1 MDEQNIS
8 IQLNIRIND
17 YSIIIGKELDTVLL
31 KKCNYLKPN
40 FVDRLIIKP
49 PKGQVVWWSKNP
61 TLRYLNEI
69 GNSIAPN
76 LGEIDKNPDTMYGT
90 SVYLFYKENK
100 LIRCTFQIIQ
110 NKMIANLLL
119 NKLSE
124 EVVKTIGNPSS
135 KSDNLIIWESPNE
148 QFSIEFP
155 KRIHGYIHL
164 TGLK

>member
-1 MDEQNIS
+1 ME
-8 IQLNIRIND
+8 IQLDIKINN
-17 YSIIIGKELDTVLL
+17 YPIIIGKELDTVLL

-76 LGEIDKNPDTMYGT
+76 LGDIDNNPDTMYGT
-90 SVYLFYKENK
+90 SVYLFFKENK
-100 LIRCTFQIIQ
+100 LIKCTFQIIQ
-110 NKMIANLLL
+110 NKMVANFLL

-124 EVVKTIGNPSS
+124 EVVKRIGNPSS
-135 KSDNLIIWESPNE
+135 KSDNFIIWESQNE

-155 KRIHGYIHL
+155 KGMNGYIHL
-164 TGLK
+164 TGLE